1 MDSPPLAPELSR
13 SNRMRVGMIIGALAL
28 LAVVIFEI
36 TKPSKT
42 ASPEPPFVWV
52 DPAQF
57 ARQMRPGKL
66 KLLYYRGL
74 NLRFCYLRN
83 YKTLQNCITRATVCV
98 GGSSAVCATDASR

>member
-1 MDSPPLAPELSR
+1 MDSPPPAPELSR
-13 SNRMRVGMIIGALAL
+13 SNRVRVRMIISALAL

-52 DPAQF
+52 DPARF

-74 NLRFCYLRN
+74 NLTAPLWQRFRTP
-83 YKTLQNCITRATVCV
+83 KTQIQIASKLL
-98 GGSSAVCATDASR
+98 AVH